1 MALDRVASIALDR
14 AAFIALDGVAFIA
27 LGLRVAFIALDRVV
41 FISVV
46 FMVFFVFFMVFM
58 VFMVFVVFIAFM
70 GAMIVSSK
78 VNLNWL
84 ELRYNRSDRL
94 GLEQGFNTWLTVGCI
109 FPGTGNSWRHVT

>member
-58 VFMVFVVFIAFM
+58 VFMVCVVFIAFM
-70 GAMIVSSK
+70 GMVVSSK

-94 GLEQGFNTWLTVGCI
+94 ELEQGFNKWLTVRCI
-109 FPGTGNSWRHVT
+109 SPGTRNSWRHLT